1 MKQKLKLSKQLKIV
15 ITIISIFVFTI
26 LAHHFDAIG
35 SFKLT
40 QELPSV
46 LAQTPTP
53 TTTPTPQSTTT
64 SNSNSDSVFLLLN
77 NTNMLLWIA
86 LIGVFV
92 VLFSALSPIT
102 GSVKMWWTGDDT
114 KPTLKDKADF
124 LVQALPKISES
135 ITIVLVI
142 IVVTALTV
150 SDKIESEGTISILSS
165 IIGFVLGKKAAESS
179 KNNLSTSTKNV
190 ISLIPEKAEVKFG
203 DTLEIKI
210 YPEQKIGS
218 YMVDIQPYNIG
229 TVTIQNKSTLLYQ
242 APSKN
247 DAGGTSEVTITVMSR
262 TPGIPSATAK
272 IQLIDIEEE

>member
-1 MKQKLKLSKQLKIV
+1 MG
-15 ITIISIFVFTI
+15 T
-26 LAHHFDAIG
+26 
-35 SFKLT
+35 FKLT

-46 LAQTPTP
+46 LAQTSQP

-64 SNSNSDSVFLLLN
+64 SNSNSDLVFLLLN
-77 NTNMLLWIA
+77 NTNILTNILLWIS

-150 SDKIESEGTISILSS
+150 SGQIKSEGTISILSS

-179 KNNLSTSTKNV
+179 KNNLSTPTTEI
-190 ISLIPEKAEVKFG
+190 ISLSIKPEQPHVKFG
-203 DTLEIKI
+203 DKLNIKI
-210 YPEQKIGS
+210 DPAQELESYEIEPPIGKVKIKDQSTLVYDVPSKPEQGN
-218 YMVDIQPYNIG
+218 PP
-229 TVTIQNKSTLLYQ
+229 T
-242 APSKN
+242 
-247 DAGGTSEVTITVMSR
+247 EVTITVTSR
-262 TPGIPSATAK
+262 TPGIPPATAK
-272 IQLIDIEEE
+272 IKLID